1 MLVGGAD
8 VNDRGWKTRYF
19 FVEKSSLGVAGKFLR
34 DGWHSSDLRL
44 DSIGPD
50 DEYEEVVNRL
60 YALPVVARTFS
71 KSSVQPLIATPT
83 MASSNISVVVT
94 CCPFFDTVNPW

>member
-34 DGWHSSDLRL
+34 DGWHSSGILHPHE
-44 DSIGPD
+44 IAP
-50 DEYEEVVNRL
+50 Y
-60 YALPVVARTFS
+60 FS
-71 KSSVQPLIATPT
+71 
-83 MASSNISVVVT
+83 
-94 CCPFFDTVNPW
+94 